1 MQHIFAII
9 KGDILPMQQTAIVPG
24 TFDPITL
31 GHLDII
37 RRASQ
42 LFENVIVGVAESK
55 GKHPRFDIE
64 TRAKMAEIAT
74 SDIENVRV
82 KPFSNMLVDFAHEN
96 GAEVIVKG
104 LRAITDFEYEFQQ
117 GALNHK
123 IDPELENVYIMS
135 NPEHMYVSSSVVRE
149 LHELHADISKLVPA
163 CVLEYYVTHG
173 K

>member
-1 MQHIFAII
+1 
-9 KGDILPMQQTAIVPG
+9 MQQTAIVPG

-37 RRASQ
+37 KRASQ

-55 GKHPRFDIE
+55 GKHPHFPVE
-64 TRAKMAEIAT
+64 VRAKMAEIAT
-74 SDIENVRV
+74 SEIENVSV

-96 GAEVIVKG
+96 GAEVVVKG

-117 GALNHK
+117 GALNHN
-123 IDPELENVYIMS
+123 IDPELENIYIMS

-149 LHELHADISKLVPA
+149 LHSLNANISKLVPP
-163 CVLEYYVTHG
+163 CVLEYYA
-173 K
+173 KYDK